1 MSDKI
6 KDKKQL
12 IMEETGCDTEQAELV
27 LHSTGN
33 DVEKAIKIINSLLK
47 QIIVIK
53 GKFKTGTASY
63 FGLFVLIAD
72 IKLNK
77 VLRLANIVT
86 CNPGI
91 YQNGLNKP
99 WHEFERKL
107 YALKL
112 GEGSQPEI
120 TQKLQEYLKNWTRG
134 EKKSDIFEALVQNN
148 KESLEE
154 MLAREIKVI
163 SPDED
168 VTLNIQLEEVN
179 LFQFKELKEQIDED
193 IAKLRLPEPLEQPE
207 EIASLVLKV
216 ETIKNAGREG
226 KTVRDLQPGEI
237 IWTKI
242 TDPRDIAQYLSKL
255 LGGRIKRNGA
265 EEVIPLTVPVE
276 EIIPD
281 KDKIRLKVRFGPAVI
296 GEEELDESERIA
308 VIFSESRIARIWKNL
323 AKLFSLQK

>member
-1 MSDKI
+1 MADKI

-12 IMEETGCDTEQAELV
+12 IMEETGCDAEQAELV
-27 LHSTGN
+27 LQSTGN
-33 DVEKAIKIINSLLK
+33 DVGKAIKVINSLLK

-53 GKFKTGTASY
+53 GKFKTGIASH
-63 FGLFVLIAD
+63 FGLFILIAD

-77 VLRLANIVT
+77 ILRLANIVT

-91 YQNGLNKP
+91 YQHGLDKP

-120 TQKLQEYLKNWTRG
+120 TQKLQEYLKNWIRG
-134 EKKSDIFEALVQNN
+134 ENKRDIFEALVQNN
-148 KESLEE
+148 KKSLEE

-163 SPDED
+163 SPDEEI
-168 VTLNIQLEEVN
+168 TLNIQLEEVN

-193 IAKLRLPEPLEQPE
+193 ISKLQLPEPLEQQE
-207 EIASLVLKV
+207 DIASLVLKV

-226 KTVRDLQPGEI
+226 KTVRDLQPGEM

-242 TDPRDIAQYLSKL
+242 TDPRDIGQYLSKL
-255 LGGRIKRNGA
+255 LGGHIKRNGM

-276 EIIPD
+276 EIIAD
-281 KDKIRLKVRFGPAVI
+281 QGKISLKVRFGPAVI
-296 GEEELDESERIA
+296 GEEVLDEDERIA
-308 VIFSESRIARIWKNL
+308 VIFSESRIKRIWKNL
-323 AKLFSLQK
+323 AKIFSLQK

>member
-1 MSDKI
+1 MPDKI

-53 GKFKTGTASY
+53 SKFKTDDASF
-63 FGLFVLIAD
+63 FGLLVLIAD

-91 YQNGLNKP
+91 YQNGLTKP

-120 TQKLQEYLKNWTRG
+120 TQKLQEHLKNWTRG
-134 EKKSDIFEALVQNN
+134 EKKNDIFTALVQNN
-148 KESLEE
+148 KELLEK
-154 MLAREIKVI
+154 MLAREIQVI
-163 SPDED
+163 SPDENI
-168 VTLNIQLEEVN
+168 TLNLQLEEVN

-193 IAKLRLPEPLEQPE
+193 IARLRLPEPMDQQE
-207 EIASLVLKV
+207 EIASLILKV
-216 ETIKNAGREG
+216 ETIKNIGREG
-226 KTVRDLQPGEI
+226 KAVRDLQPGEM

-255 LGGRIKRNGA
+255 LGGRIKRDGT
-265 EEVIPLTVPVE
+265 EEIIPLTVPVE
-276 EIIPD
+276 EIVPD
-281 KDKIRLKVRFGPAVI
+281 QDKIRLKVRFGPAVI
-296 GEEELDESERIA
+296 GEEELADNERIA
-308 VIFSESRIARIWKNL
+308 VIFSESHIGRLWKNL
-323 AKLFSLQK
+323 TKLFSLQK

>member
-1 MSDKI
+1 MPDKI

-27 LHSTGN
+27 LQSTGN

-53 GKFKTGTASY
+53 GKFKTKTGSY

-120 TQKLQEYLKNWTRG
+120 TQKLQEHLKNWTRG
-134 EKKSDIFEALVQNN
+134 EQKSEIFEALVQNN

-163 SPDED
+163 CPDEEI
-168 VTLNIQLEEVN
+168 TLNIQLEEVN

-193 IAKLRLPEPLEQPE
+193 IAKLRLPEPLEQQD

-226 KTVRDLQPGEI
+226 KTVRDLQPGEM
-237 IWTKI
+237 IWAKI
-242 TDPRDIAQYLSKL
+242 TDQRDIAQYLSKL
-255 LGGRIKRNGA
+255 LGGRIKRNGT
-265 EEVIPLTVPVE
+265 EEIIPLTVPVE
-276 EIIPD
+276 EIIQD
-281 KDKIRLKVRFGPAVI
+281 KEKIRLIVRFGPAVI
-296 GEEELDESERIA
+296 GEEELDEHERIA
-308 VIFSESRIARIWKNL
+308 VIFSESRITRIWKHL
-323 AKLFSLQK
+323 MKLFSLQN

>member
-1 MSDKI
+1 
-6 KDKKQL
+6 
-12 IMEETGCDTEQAELV
+12 MEETGCDTEQAELV

-33 DVEKAIKIINSLLK
+33 DVAKAIKIINSLLK
-47 QIIVIK
+47 QIIVVK
-53 GKFKTGTASY
+53 GKFKIGPASY
-63 FGLFVLIAD
+63 FGLFILIAD
-72 IKLNK
+72 IKLK
-77 VLRLANIVT
+77 KIMRLANIVT

-120 TQKLQEYLKNWTRG
+120 TQKLQENLKNWTRG
-134 EKKSDIFEALVQNN
+134 EEKSDIFEALVQNN
-148 KESLEE
+148 RESLEE

-163 SPDED
+163 SPDEEI
-168 VTLNIQLEEVN
+168 TLNIQLEEVN

-193 IAKLRLPEPLEQPE
+193 IAKLRLPEPPEQQE
-207 EIASLVLKV
+207 EIASLVLKI

-226 KTVRDLQPGEI
+226 KTVRDLQPGEM

-281 KDKIRLKVRFGPAVI
+281 QDKIRLKVRFGPAVI
-296 GEEELDESERIA
+296 GEEELAESERIA
-308 VIFSESRIARIWKNL
+308 VIFSDSRIGQIWK
-323 AKLFSLQK
+323 KLSRFFSLQK

>member
-1 MSDKI
+1 MADKI
-6 KDKKQL
+6 KEKKQL
-12 IMEETGCDTEQAELV
+12 IMEETGCDSAQAELV
-27 LHSTGN
+27 LQSTGN

-53 GKFKTGTASY
+53 GKFKSGNASF
-63 FGLFVLIAD
+63 FGLLVLIAD

-91 YQNGLNKP
+91 YQHGLNKP

-120 TQKLQEYLKNWTRG
+120 TQKLQEHLKNWTRG

-148 KESLEE
+148 KESLEK
-154 MLAREIKVI
+154 MLVRELKVI
-163 SPDED
+163 SPEENIK
-168 VTLNIQLEEVN
+168 LNLQLEEVN

-193 IAKLRLPEPLEQPE
+193 IAKLRLPEPIDQPE
-207 EIASLVLKV
+207 ELASLVLKV
-216 ETIKNAGREG
+216 ETIKNIGREG
-226 KTVRDLQPGEI
+226 KAVRDLQPGEM

-255 LGGRIKRNGA
+255 LGGRIKRDGS
-265 EEVIPLTVPVE
+265 EEIIPLTVPVE
-276 EIIPD
+276 AIIQD
-281 KDKIRLKVRFGPAVI
+281 QEKVRLKVRFGPAVI
-296 GEEELDESERIA
+296 GEEELGEYERIA
-308 VIFSESRIARIWKNL
+308 VIFNESQIGRIWKNL
-323 AKLFSLQK
+323 TKLFSLQK

>member
-1 MSDKI
+1 MPDKI

-12 IMEETGCDTEQAELV
+12 IMEETGCDTRQAELV

-53 GKFKTGTASY
+53 GKFKTETANF
-63 FGLFVLIAD
+63 FGLVVLIAD

-120 TQKLQEYLKNWTRG
+120 TQKLQEYLENWTRG
-134 EKKSDIFEALVQNN
+134 EKKNDIFAALVQNN
-148 KESLEE
+148 KGSLEK

-163 SPDED
+163 RPDEEI
-168 VTLNIQLEEVN
+168 TLNIQLEEVN

-193 IAKLRLPEPLEQPE
+193 ISKLRLPEPLEQQE

-226 KTVRDLQPGEI
+226 KTARDLQPGEM
-237 IWTKI
+237 IWAKI

-281 KDKIRLKVRFGPAVI
+281 KEKIRLKVKFGPAVS
-296 GEEELDESERIA
+296 GEEELDEYERIV
-308 VIFSESRIARIWKNL
+308 VIFSESRIRRIWKNL
-323 AKLFSLQK
+323 AKIFSLPK

>member
-1 MSDKI
+1 MPDKI

-53 GKFKTGTASY
+53 GKFKTETASY

-134 EKKSDIFEALVQNN
+134 EKKNDIFEALVQNN
-148 KESLEE
+148 KESLEK
-154 MLAREIKVI
+154 MLAREIKFI
-163 SPDED
+163 SPDENI
-168 VTLNIQLEEVN
+168 TLNIQMEEVN

-193 IAKLRLPEPLEQPE
+193 ISKLRLPEPLELQE

-216 ETIKNAGREG
+216 ETIRNSGREG
-226 KTVRDLQPGEI
+226 RMVGDLQPGEI
-237 IWTKI
+237 IWAKI

-281 KDKIRLKVRFGPAVI
+281 KKKVRLKVRFGPAVI
-296 GEEELDESERIA
+296 GEEELDEYERIA
-308 VIFSESRIARIWKNL
+308 VIFSESRIGRIWKNL
-323 AKLFSLQK
+323 AKIFSLQK